1 MSQYLEH
8 LPLGSTIDFRG
19 PSGLLTY
26 EGKGARCARVSTRE
40 CAGSFRTLTKKTDL
54 NSARIVRARRLGM
67 IAGGTGITPMYQLI
81 KHILVHEPNNA
92 DTQMWLLY
100 ANQSV
105 DDILLREELDALAAA
120 HPRRLRVWYTVDRA
134 PAAGTQDVRARIR
147 LCV

>member
-1 MSQYLEH
+1 
-8 LPLGSTIDFRG
+8 
-19 PSGLLTY
+19 
-26 EGKGARCARVSTRE
+26 
-40 CAGSFRTLTKKTDL
+40 
-54 NSARIVRARRLGM
+54 M

-134 PAAGTQDVRARIR
+134 PAAGT
-147 LCV
+147 